1 MMIMNLLC
9 SFYSQAPKIAHLMT
23 FVAQKIPTKW
33 YQIGIQLDIDTST
46 LDAFE
51 AQTSDQERLHV
62 KVFNQWKREQE
73 LPFTWDTIIAAVE
86 AVGEKSTAA
95 SIREWLDKRTQVVI
109 T

>member
-1 MMIMNLLC
+1 
-9 SFYSQAPKIAHLMT
+9 MT

-51 AQTSDQERLHV
+51 AQTNDQGRLHV

-95 SIREWLDKRTQVVI
+95 SIREWLDKRTQAVS